1 MMDIHFTNSL
11 AILLVSLLFDRLPV
25 ACKCFQKYNFFTNH
39 TSMATVAST
48 FNVLQSVDSTNNYA
62 MAKVHAGMAKHGDSF
77 FTMQQTNGKGQRGK
91 HWVGSK
97 DQNIAIS
104 IVIEPSLLSLSQQFQ
119 LSAAVALGT
128 FYFFS
133 NHAGNETSIKWPND
147 IYWRDRKAAGILI
160 ENVIGSQGLQL
171 PGQNN
176 MIWKYAVAGIG
187 VNINQTQ
194 FDGALANPISLKQI
208 TGKHFD
214 CTELAK
220 QLQQMVLT
228 AVDEVLNGSFEKI
241 LQQYNEHLFKKGCSV
256 QLKKDSV
263 LFEATIQ
270 SVNEAGQL
278 LTTDVPNNHFNFGTI
293 EWVLK

>member
-1 MMDIHFTNSL
+1 MSTD
-11 AILLVSLLFDRLPV
+11 
-25 ACKCFQKYNFFTNH
+25 
-39 TSMATVAST
+39 ASI

-77 FTMQQTNGKGQRGK
+77 FTMQQNNGKGQRGK

-97 DQNIAIS
+97 DENIAIS
-104 IVIEPSLLSLSQQFQ
+104 IVIEPSVLGLSQPFK
-119 LSAAVALGT
+119 LSAAVALAT

-133 NHAGNETSIKWPND
+133 AYAGDETSIKWPND

-160 ENVIGSQGLQL
+160 ENVIGSKGLQL
-171 PGQNN
+171 PGPDN
-176 MIWKYAVAGIG
+176 MLWKYAVAGIG

-194 FDGALANPISLKQI
+194 FDAALINPVSLKQI

-214 CTELAK
+214 CTELAR
-220 QLQQMVLT
+220 QLQQMILAEV
-228 AVDEVLNGSFEKI
+228 EKVLNGSFEKT
-241 LQQYNEHLFKKGCSV
+241 LQQYNEHLFKKDCRV

-263 LFEATIQ
+263 LFDTTIQ

-278 LTTDVPNNHFNFGTI
+278 LTTDLIDNHFDFGAI

>member
-1 MMDIHFTNSL
+1 MS
-11 AILLVSLLFDRLPV
+11 
-25 ACKCFQKYNFFTNH
+25 
-39 TSMATVAST
+39 ASAPT
-48 FNVLQSVDSTNNYA
+48 FNVLQSIDSTNNYA

-77 FTMQQTNGKGQRGK
+77 FTMQQNNGKGQRGK
-91 HWVGSK
+91 HWEGSK
-97 DQNIAIS
+97 DENIAIS
-104 IVIEPSLLSLSQQFQ
+104 IVIEPSVIRLSQQFK

-133 NHAGNETSIKWPND
+133 AHAGEETSIKWPND

-160 ENVIGSQGLQL
+160 ENVIGGKGQQL
-171 PGQNN
+171 PGQDN

-194 FDGALANPISLKQI
+194 FDAALVNPVSLKQI

-214 CTELAK
+214 CIELARD
-220 QLQQMVLT
+220 LQQKVL
-228 AVDEVLNGSFEKI
+228 AEVENVQNGSFEKT
-241 LQQYNEHLFKKGCSV
+241 LQQYNEHLFKKDCRV

-263 LFEATIQ
+263 LFETTIQ
-270 SVNEAGQL
+270 SVNDAGQL
-278 LTTDVPNNHFNFGTI
+278 LTTDLIDNLFDFGAI

>member
-1 MMDIHFTNSL
+1 MS
-11 AILLVSLLFDRLPV
+11 
-25 ACKCFQKYNFFTNH
+25 
-39 TSMATVAST
+39 TVAST

-104 IVIEPSLLSLSQQFQ
+104 IVIEPSLLSLSQQFK

-128 FYFFS
+128 FCFFS
-133 NHAGNETSIKWPND
+133 AHTGNETSIKWPND

-160 ENVIGSQGLQL
+160 ENVIGSKGVQL
-171 PGQNN
+171 PGQDN

-194 FDGALANPISLKQI
+194 FDVALANPVSLKQI

-214 CTELAK
+214 CTELA
-220 QLQQMVLT
+220 QALQQKVL
-228 AVDEVLNGSFEKI
+228 AEVEKVLNGSFEKT
-241 LQQYNEHLFKKGCSV
+241 LQQYNEHLYKKGCRV
-256 QLKKDSV
+256 QLKKDTI
-263 LFEATIQ
+263 LFETTIQ
-270 SVNEAGQL
+270 SVNETGQL
-278 LTTDVPNNHFNFGTI
+278 LTTDSIDNHFNFGTI

>member
-1 MMDIHFTNSL
+1 
-11 AILLVSLLFDRLPV
+11 
-25 ACKCFQKYNFFTNH
+25 
-39 TSMATVAST
+39 MATVAST

-91 HWVGSK
+91 HWNGSK
-97 DQNIAIS
+97 DENIAIS
-104 IVIEPSLLSLSQQFQ
+104 IVIEPAVLSLSQQFK

-128 FYFFS
+128 FCFFS
-133 NHAGNETSIKWPND
+133 AYSGDETSIKWPND

-160 ENVIGSQGLQL
+160 ENVIGSNAQQV
-171 PGQNN
+171 PGQDN
-176 MIWKYAVAGIG
+176 MIWKYAVVGIG

-194 FDGALANPISLKQI
+194 FDTALINPVSLKQI

-214 CTELAK
+214 CTELAR
-220 QLQQMVLT
+220 QLQQKVL
-228 AVDEVLNGSFEKI
+228 AEVKNVLNGSFEKT
-241 LQQYNEHLFKKGCSV
+241 LQRYNEHLFKKGCRV

-263 LFEATIQ
+263 LFETTIQ

-278 LTTDVPNNHFNFGTI
+278 LTTDLIDNHFNFGEV
-293 EWVLK
+293 EWMLK